1 MKKLFAVIGIS
12 VMSFCAFLGGTKK
25 DSFATMYAETESSQV
40 ESSSEPQA
48 SSSEQES
55 QEPID
60 IDKETKDISDTAKD
74 VIAVIKNILTQKI
87 VIAGVS
93 ISLGALL
100 LWVAGKVI
108 VRIFDKRADKYQKK
122 LDETLK
128 KLGQSEEQIAKLKQ
142 ELEML
147 DKLVETLA
155 NNTKNIQVKE
165 KLLAIY
171 NENKD
176 KCENIKELVVE
187 NKEQLENVA
196 LSNENKIKEILEK

>member
-12 VMSFCAFLGGTKK
+12 VMSFCAFLCGTKK
-25 DSFATMYAETESSQV
+25 DNYAPMFAEPESSQV
-40 ESSSEPQA
+40 VSSSEPQA
-48 SSSEQES
+48 SSNEHDSE
-55 QEPID
+55 EPID
-60 IDKETKDISDTAKD
+60 VDKETNDISNTAKD

-93 ISLGALL
+93 ISLGTLL
-100 LWVAGKVI
+100 LWVVGKVI
-108 VRIFDKRADKYQKK
+108 IKIFDKRADKYQKK

-128 KLGQSEEQIAKLKQ
+128 KLGQSEEQIAQLKQ

-176 KCENIKELVVE
+176 KCEDIKELVEE
-187 NKEQLENVA
+187 NKEQFQRIETTNQG
-196 LSNENKIKEILEK
+196 KIKEILDK